1 MDTTTTNNQVVN
13 KAGIEPIPSDRYVI
27 STAQVVQ
34 YLQDKLGF
42 GFGFDFTRWVGA
54 VPDNSYV
61 RMRCVFQSSDI
72 IMAANDTDYVTRI
85 LNKNSAAI
93 VFKDTVMDV
102 LKPYMY
108 PKIDESLA
116 QDQEAL
122 KRMYQMG
129 LFGER
134 LGEVARYSELDYCE
148 QKGVWR
154 LYLAPEKIIVD
165 MLSDPKTG
173 KPNGD
178 LSIITVLGTSSE
190 SIRWEVSVSRKTN
203 VLANTDLSVEAVYRS

>member
-1 MDTTTTNNQVVN
+1 
-13 KAGIEPIPSDRYVI
+13 
-27 STAQVVQ
+27 
-34 YLQDKLGF
+34 
-42 GFGFDFTRWVGA
+42 
-54 VPDNSYV
+54 
-61 RMRCVFQSSDI
+61 
-72 IMAANDTDYVTRI
+72 
-85 LNKNSAAI
+85 
-93 VFKDTVMDV
+93 
-102 LKPYMY
+102 MY

-116 QDQEAL
+116 QDQEAIQ
-122 KRMYQMG
+122 RMYKIG

-134 LGEVARYSELDYCE
+134 LMEVARYSELDYCE

-203 VLANTDLSVEAVYRS
+203 VLANTDLSVEAVYRA